1 MILTNGKRQQ
11 HTSDKSAETFKC
23 EVVAHS
29 CHLSMLRERKRYR
42 KTGRQTDG
50 LAGKQ
55 AETDRHSD
63 FNSRDREMVRV
74 RQTDIQTETDRQ
86 TFRLRQQRQR
96 DGQSETDRHS
106 D

>member
-1 MILTNGKRQQ
+1 
-11 HTSDKSAETFKC
+11 
-23 EVVAHS
+23 
-29 CHLSMLRERKRYR
+29 MLRERKRYR

-74 RQTDIQTETDRQ
+74 RQTDIQTETDRHSDFNSRDRWSEADRH
-86 TFRLRQQRQR
+86 TFRLRQTDIQTETGR
-96 DGQSETDRHS
+96 DKDDIQTETDK